1 MAVTTPDAAGLGIR
15 EVSESTGLS
24 VDTLR
29 WYEKEGLLPQVGRSA
44 DGRRVYGPGAVRFV
58 QLVQALRRTGMPV
71 AQVRT
76 FVQLG
81 PGTPGNSAVR
91 LEVLLRQ
98 QELVAHRMAELRRD
112 EEVLRRKVENYR
124 YLIANGLDCE
134 DES

>member
-1 MAVTTPDAAGLGIR
+1 MTTPDAAGLGIR

-29 WYEKEGLLPQVGRSA
+29 WYEKEGLLPHVGRSA

-58 QLVQALRRTGMPV
+58 QLVQSLRRTGMPV

-81 PGTPGNSAVR
+81 PGTPGNSVVR

-98 QELVAHRMAELRRD
+98 QELVAQRMAELRRD
-112 EEVLRRKVENYR
+112 EEVLRRKVEDYR

-134 DES
+134 GES

>member
-24 VDTLR
+24 VDALR
-29 WYEKEGLLPQVGRSA
+29 WYEKEGLLPQVGRRA

-112 EEVLRRKVENYR
+112 EEVLRRKIENYR